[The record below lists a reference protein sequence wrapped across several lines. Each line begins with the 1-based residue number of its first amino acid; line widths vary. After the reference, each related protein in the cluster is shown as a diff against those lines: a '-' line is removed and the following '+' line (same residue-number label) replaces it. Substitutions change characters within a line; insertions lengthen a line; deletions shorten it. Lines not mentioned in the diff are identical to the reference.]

1 VGRDVLIGM
10 LVGIVQMTIVIAR
23 FQISQRAA
31 PADLLVTA
39 LESLE
44 SGPHFANIVLA
55 VPPVTALQYALAGA
69 FLLLVTRLVVRKT
82 WIAVLV
88 GLFASIPFVP
98 GGSSAP
104 FGWELIGVM
113 VARLL
118 TFTLFLRV
126 GLLAQFAMMF
136 TVLLVRVPLT
146 LDPDAWYFAYSLVV
160 LLIVTALA
168 TYGFLVSLGGRPAFG
183 GSAGGSRV

>member
-1 VGRDVLIGM
+1 M

-23 FQISQRAA
+23 FHMSKRAA
-31 PADLLVTA
+31 SADILTTA

-44 SGPHFANIVLA
+44 SVPHFANIVLA
-55 VPPVTALQYALAGA
+55 IPPVSAVQYALGGA

-88 GLFASIPFVP
+88 GLVASIPFVP

-113 VARLL
+113 VGALL
-118 TFTLFLRV
+118 TLTLFLRI
-126 GLLAQFAMMF
+126 GLLAEFAMMF
-136 TVLLVRVPLT
+136 TDVLVRVPLT
-146 LDPDAWYFAYSLVV
+146 LDPDAWYFGNSLVV
-160 LLIVTALA
+160 LLIVAGLA
-168 TYGFLVSLGGRPAFG
+168 VYAFVVSLGGRPAFG
-183 GSAGGSRV
+183 DSAGGSTV

>member
-1 VGRDVLIGM
+1 MI
-10 LVGIVQMTIVIAR
+10 
-23 FQISQRAA
+23 
-31 PADLLVTA
+31 
-39 LESLE
+39 
-44 SGPHFANIVLA
+44 
-55 VPPVTALQYALAGA
+55 
-69 FLLLVTRLVVRKT
+69 RLVVRKT

-88 GLFASIPFVP
+88 GLFVAIPFVP

-104 FGWELIGVM
+104 FGWELIAVM
-113 VARLL
+113 ATPLL
-118 TFTLFLRV
+118 AAIVFLRA
-126 GLLAQFAMMF
+126 GLLAQCAMLF
-136 TVLLVRVPLT
+136 TEVLVRVPLT